1 MRTLWHSFP
10 MHMFAAI
17 LVGLCACSDGS
28 AEKVGRRIDQA
39 AESAKEDIA
48 QGSQT
53 VLGQAVKA
61 GIALKDVAL
70 AARVKSE
77 LRRDSALRECDIS
90 VKSRDGVIVL
100 RGTVETQEDAL
111 RAVQIAREVRDV
123 KSVESLLS
131 VPPRSG

>member
-1 MRTLWHSFP
+1 MYL
-10 MHMFAAI
+10 FAAI
-17 LVGLCACSDGS
+17 LAGLCGCSDGN